1 MTHDSHKVMIIPGG
15 NKMRNILV
23 ASTLAL
29 TLSGC
34 ALPPAIGVA
43 SLAVDVASYF
53 FSGKTLTD
61 HGISA
66 IAQQDCALIR
76 IMEGGLCDEYVDY
89 EVADATLAPLSL
101 IDEIEIAEVA
111 DVQAS
116 TSYFSEDAQVGG
128 GDPNLV
134 SPYSQ
139 EIALIGDRTDH
150 MENDSNVFEGQLAE
164 IFGDEDYL
172 ADKMS
177 PDGFD
182 G

>member
-1 MTHDSHKVMIIPGG
+1 MTHDSQKLIVIPGG
-15 NKMRNILV
+15 NIMRKIFV

-66 IAQQDCALIR
+66 VAQQDCALIR
-76 IMEGGLCDEYVDY
+76 LMEGDLCDEYVGF
-89 EVADATLAPLSL
+89 EVADATLAPLSPV
-101 IDEIEIAEVA
+101 DEIEIAAVSDLETSV
-111 DVQAS
+111 
-116 TSYFSEDAQVGG
+116 SYFAEDAQLGAT
-128 GDPNLV
+128 DPTEI
-134 SPYSQ
+134 SAYS
-139 EIALIGDRTDH
+139 EKIAVIDAQTNHLKISKVIIDDQVADIL
-150 MENDSNVFEGQLAE
+150 DSAV
-164 IFGDEDYL
+164 YL
-172 ADKMS
+172 ADELK
-177 PDGFD
+177 PVGFD

>member
-1 MTHDSHKVMIIPGG
+1 MTHDSQKLIVIPGG
-15 NKMRNILV
+15 NIMRKILV

-66 IAQQDCALIR
+66 VAQQDCALIR
-76 IMEGGLCDEYVDY
+76 LMEGDMCDDYVDF
-89 EVADATLAPLSL
+89 EVADATLAPLSPV
-101 IDEIEIAEVA
+101 DEIEIAAISDLET
-111 DVQAS
+111 S
-116 TSYFSEDAQVGG
+116 ISYFAEDAQLGAT
-128 GDPNLV
+128 DPTEV
-134 SPYSQ
+134 SAYSE
-139 EIALIGDRTDH
+139 EIAAIDTQTNHLKAAKIVVDDQ
-150 MENDSNVFEGQLAE
+150 VAE
-164 IFGDEDYL
+164 IFDNADYL
-172 ADKMS
+172 ADNLKPME
-177 PDGFD
+177 FD

>member
-1 MTHDSHKVMIIPGG
+1 MTHDSQKLIVIPGG
-15 NKMRNILV
+15 NIMRKILV

-66 IAQQDCALIR
+66 VAQQDCALIR
-76 IMEGGLCDEYVDY
+76 LMEGDLCDEYVDF
-89 EVADATLAPLSL
+89 EVADATLAPLSPV
-101 IDEIEIAEVA
+101 DEIEIAAVSDLET
-111 DVQAS
+111 S
-116 TSYFSEDAQVGG
+116 ISYFAEDAQLGAT
-128 GDPNLV
+128 DPTEV
-134 SPYSQ
+134 SAYSE
-139 EIALIGDRTDH
+139 EIAAIDAQTNHLKAVNIVVDDQ
-150 MENDSNVFEGQLAE
+150 VAE
-164 IFGDEDYL
+164 IFDNADYL
-172 ADKMS
+172 ADNLKPME
-177 PDGFD
+177 FD